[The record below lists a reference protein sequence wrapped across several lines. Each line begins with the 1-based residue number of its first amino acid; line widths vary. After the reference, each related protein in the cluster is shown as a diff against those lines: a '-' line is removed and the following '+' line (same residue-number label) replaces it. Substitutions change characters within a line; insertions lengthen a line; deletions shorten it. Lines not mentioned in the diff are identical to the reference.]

1 VEHEHI
7 EDIVNTAARM
17 ALEGIVSLSYTRE
30 ERERLEHAARTGEWR
45 PLPPDRGLL

>member
-7 EDIVNTAARM
+7 DDIVNAATRM
-17 ALEGIVSLSYTRE
+17 ALEGIVNVSYTPY

-45 PLPPDRGLL
+45 PLPPYTV